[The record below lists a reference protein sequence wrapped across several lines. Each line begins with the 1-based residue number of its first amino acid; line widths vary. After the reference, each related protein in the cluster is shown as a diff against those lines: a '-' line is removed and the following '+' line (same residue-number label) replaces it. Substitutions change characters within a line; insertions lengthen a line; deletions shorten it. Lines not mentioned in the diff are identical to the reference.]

1 MEVSTL
7 LYTVAQN
14 PLFDRTLTHLSQDPT
29 VSDGETSSGFAF
41 LFYSY
46 EVLAVLGCRPGK
58 RMTVCIYLCVRICVS
73 AASCS
78 SGRSCRTGRRR
89 TCRCLSF
96 SSSSSE
102 GPSLSRSAPPQWIR
116 PLSPASPP
124 GGKDK
129 SHMLVG
135 IQTDVFLFDL

>member
-1 MEVSTL
+1 MEVSAL

-14 PLFDRTLTHLSQDPT
+14 PLFARTLTHLSQDPT
-29 VSDGETSSGFAF
+29 VSDGETSSGSAF

-46 EVLAVLGCRPGK
+46 EVLAVLGRRPGK

-78 SGRSCRTGRRR
+78 SGRSCHTGRRR
-89 TCRCLSF
+89 TCRCLSS

-102 GPSLSRSAPPQWIR
+102 GLSQSRSAPPQC

-124 GGKDK
+124 GEYGKTQMYH
-129 SHMLVG
+129 SEF
-135 IQTDVFLFDL
+135 FLAKYNE